1 MILYPIWSQKIWPTL
16 QTFYRVYKMSA
27 SVHVYRHC
35 ILQVRYRDF
44 TEILL
49 TFHKSINGSS
59 FPVNFKSG
67 GKREKARGD
76 LLGKKERD
84 ACYKEA
90 PCVYVCDHWCP
101 QIYDWQFRNEYL
113 IDVY

>member
-1 MILYPIWSQKIWPTL
+1 MRSIWSRKIWPTL
-16 QTFYRVYKMSA
+16 QTFYMVYKMSA
-27 SVHVYRHC
+27 SVHIYRHC
-35 ILQVRYRDF
+35 ILQVRYRDI

-49 TFHKSINGSS
+49 TFLKSINGSS

-84 ACYKEA
+84 AC
-90 PCVYVCDHWCP
+90 
-101 QIYDWQFRNEYL
+101 
-113 IDVY
+113 